1 MNTETIMTDFM
12 NRAAKIIA
20 DEIDTEVIKEI
31 LQDSLSEYCT
41 LLNEYYAE
49 EYYIAVASARNKA
62 YDDGHSDGYSDGY
75 ESGYADCHDKN
86 NYTVQ

>member
-20 DEIDTEVIKEI
+20 GEIDTEVIKEI
-31 LQDSLSEYCT
+31 LQDSFSEYCT

-49 EYYIAVASARNKA
+49 EYYIAVASARSKA
-62 YDDGHSDGYSDGY
+62 YDDGHSDGY
-75 ESGYADCHDKN
+75 ESGYDNGYLDGHSA
-86 NYTVQ
+86 V